1 MYAGSTMW
9 AAFLH
14 NFLMNNEDYTH
25 IDIAWTAL
33 NSFEPYWLANK
44 GMTGFWVD
52 SVSSILQ
59 GLE

>member
-14 NFLMNNEDYTH
+14 NFLMNNENYIH

-33 NSFEPYWLANK
+33 NSFEAYWLTNK

-52 SVSSILQ
+52 SVSSILEE
-59 GLE
+59 LE

>member
-1 MYAGSTMW
+1 MW
-9 AAFLH
+9 AAFLY
-14 NFLMNNEDYTH
+14 NFLMNNENYTH

-52 SVSSILQ
+52 SVSSILEE
-59 GLE
+59 LE